1 MQIRTISASLE
12 MQVWKGKFG
21 KASLEILEM
30 QCECRNGVRSLE
42 NIVLWKIVA
51 EIFIPQTIW

>member
-1 MQIRTISASLE
+1 M
-12 MQVWKGKFG
+12 
-21 KASLEILEM
+21 EM
-30 QCECRNGVRSLE
+30 QCECGNGVRSLE

>member
-30 QCECRNGVRSLE
+30 QCECGNGVRSLE
-42 NIVLWKIVA
+42 NIVLWKILYSGK
-51 EIFIPQTIW
+51 

>member
-1 MQIRTISASLE
+1 